1 MKLKPGSRWKSAVDT
16 VEVVVVRAPADDV
29 LLACGGHPMLPLGEE
44 APSGL
49 QIDPEFATG
58 TAVGKRY
65 SDATSGLEILGSK
78 GGQGSVSVD
87 GRTTELRDAKPLP
100 ASD

>member
-16 VEVVVVRAPADDV
+16 VEIVVVRAPATDV
-29 LLACGGHPMLPLGEE
+29 ELACGGHTMIPLGEE
-44 APSGL
+44 PAQGL
-49 QIDPEFATG
+49 EIDPRFATG

-65 SDATSGLEILGSK
+65 ADSLTGLEILGSK
-78 GGQGSVSVD
+78 GGQGAVSVD
-87 GRTTELRDAKPLP
+87 GRLAELRQAKALP